1 MTTTPPDP
9 GSKKAI
15 ASPRQSEPPQT
26 TAQPDESR
34 RKKKKTESPAGNRSD
49 RIEKLE
55 REREGGG
62 DKWEPHARHLAA
74 WLRAAAPWRRG
85 CRWANG
91 LLLLVHLAAPLPLAL
106 RMAKRRKRTNL
117 SPGFSNPAAPRR
129 RLYGFDESM
138 GIGKGDLAGE
148 PSEKDS
154 IYLPG
159 RGVAR
164 AAAVVGSRLVF
175 WV

>member
-55 REREGGG
+55 RERRGGG

-74 WLRAAAPWRRG
+74 WLLAAAPWRRG
-85 CRWANG
+85 CRWA
-91 LLLLVHLAAPLPLAL
+91 
-106 RMAKRRKRTNL
+106 
-117 SPGFSNPAAPRR
+117 PATGA
-129 RLYGFDESM
+129 
-138 GIGKGDLAGE
+138 
-148 PSEKDS
+148 
-154 IYLPG
+154 PG
-159 RGVAR
+159 RSPSACFEDGEAEE
-164 AAAVVGSRLVF
+164 ADKPLSRIFKSCRSTTTAL
-175 WV
+175 WLR